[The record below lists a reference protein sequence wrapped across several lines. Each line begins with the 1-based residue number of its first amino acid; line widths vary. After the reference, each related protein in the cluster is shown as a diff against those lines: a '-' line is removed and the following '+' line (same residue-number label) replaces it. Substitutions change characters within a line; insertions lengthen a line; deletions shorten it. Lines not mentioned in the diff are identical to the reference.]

1 MPPKKA
7 PAKPKAQKMVGK
19 PDEGAS
25 DEDDVAQ
32 SKANAKLAPKSS
44 NANVVR
50 NCSIV
55 TVPGGEIPTIVGP
68 ISQWAPVVENLP
80 NNPTCVFFGKRR
92 TGKSTTITNLAY
104 HTMRD
109 IPFGIVMSNTT
120 YAGYWDQILPKR
132 HIVQGL
138 RQDVLDWLVS
148 RQKKAI
154 AKYGIK
160 GK

>member
-7 PAKPKAQKMVGK
+7 TPPKPKVQKMVGK
-19 PDEGAS
+19 PTQALGEGEGTS
-25 DEDDVAQ
+25 DDDDVAQ

-68 ISQWAPVVENLP
+68 ISQWAPVVDNLP

-120 YAGYWDQILPKR
+120 YAG
-132 HIVQGL
+132 
-138 RQDVLDWLVS
+138 
-148 RQKKAI
+148 
-154 AKYGIK
+154 
-160 GK
+160 

>member
-1 MPPKKA
+1 MPPKAKA
-7 PAKPKAQKMVGK
+7 PPKPKVQKMVGK
-19 PDEGAS
+19 PTVEGEGAS
-25 DEDDVAQ
+25 DDDDVAQ

-44 NANVVR
+44 AASVVR

-68 ISQWAPVVENLP
+68 ISQWAPVIENLP

-109 IPFGIVMSNTT
+109 IPFGLVMSNTT
-120 YAGYWDQILPKR
+120 YAG
-132 HIVQGL
+132 
-138 RQDVLDWLVS
+138 
-148 RQKKAI
+148 
-154 AKYGIK
+154 
-160 GK
+160 